1 MTAPPGGTLAAL
13 DWVVVLACLA
23 LVIGAGLPVARRARG
38 SVENFFLSGRR
49 LPWWLAGTSMAATS
63 FATDTPLVV
72 TGWTR
77 AGGIAGNWRWW
88 AYVVGT
94 LLVVVLFSR
103 LWRRSAVVTDV
114 EFLELRY
121 AGRPA
126 CVLRAFKGCYQVLF
140 LHCFVLGWVILA
152 MTKVLVV
159 LFGWEGRAPVPLF
172 GAAVPAEWLAMAA
185 CALVALL
192 YSEFA
197 GLWGVVVTDLLQ
209 FALAMVGAVALLLA
223 VAAGFGG
230 LSGLAAALRE
240 APAAAGALALVPPA
254 PAGGWAHPGAWD
266 AETWSLVV
274 FLGVVW
280 CANKNADGSGIM
292 VQRML
297 ACRDEGQA
305 TRATLWYAVANFALR
320 PWPWILVALASLL
333 VLPRL
338 SVGSP
343 TAGTVAAVGA
353 GLVVVDA
360 GDGRLVPVSLRA
372 DAVGG
377 APDWL
382 PRPRVAPGDRVQPG
396 DVLAATD
403 DERAYPVMMRRY
415 LPAGLL
421 GLVVASFLA
430 AFMSTVDSHVN
441 LASAYLVHDV
451 YRRFVRGDAPPAHYV
466 RVARLVGPAVMLAGM
481 AFAAGSSSVRAM
493 FDVFTTL
500 FGGVGPVYLLRWL
513 WWRINAWSEMSALL
527 TSAAAT
533 LALQWRPGLAA
544 PLLPPGLFLDGR
556 PTFAG
561 ALLLVVGASL
571 VVSLGVTLLTPPVAR
586 SHLLAFHARVAP
598 PGRWGPVRRAAPPP
612 ASEPARRPLVAPALW
627 ALGSAAL
634 LACILAPGM
643 LLGGTGVARVV
654 PLLAASVVALALL
667 SRLVEARDPGRPRR

>member
-1 MTAPPGGTLAAL
+1 VTQGAGGALAPL
-13 DWVVVLACLA
+13 DWIVVGAYLA
-23 LVIGAGLPVARRARG
+23 LVIGAGLPIARRARG
-38 SVENFFLSGRR
+38 SIENFFLSGRR

-114 EFLELRY
+114 EFIELRY

-126 CVLRAFKGCYQVLF
+126 RVLRAFKGCYQVLF

-159 LFGWEGRAPVPLF
+159 LFGWEGRPPVMIGGL
-172 GAAVPAEWLAMAA
+172 AVPVEWLAMSC

-197 GLWGVVVTDLLQ
+197 GLWGVVVTDLVQ
-209 FALAMVGAVALLLA
+209 FFLALVGALALLFAVAE
-223 VAAGFGG
+223 GFGG
-230 LSGLAAALRE
+230 LGGLADALRD
-240 APAAAGALALVPPA
+240 APETVGALSLVPSA
-254 PAGGWAHPGAWD
+254 PVGGWAHPGTWG
-266 AETWSLVV
+266 AEIWSLVV

-280 CANKNADGSGIM
+280 FANKNADGSGIM

-305 TRATLWYAVANFALR
+305 MRATLWYAIANFALR

-333 VLPRL
+333 VLPR
-338 SVGSP
+338 VAIESP
-343 TAGTVAAVGA
+343 AAGTVVSVGADTVLVDAGGA
-353 GLVVVDA
+353 GL
-360 GDGRLVPVSLRA
+360 LPVSLA
-372 DAVGG
+372 DDGAGS
-377 APDWL
+377 APDWR
-382 PRPRVAPGDRVQPG
+382 PQPRVAPGDRVEAGQ
-396 DVLAATD
+396 VLAATD

-451 YRRFVRGDAPPAHYV
+451 YKRFVRGDAPPAHYV

-500 FGGVGPVYLLRWL
+500 FGGVGPIYLLRWL
-513 WWRINAWSEMSALL
+513 WWRINAWSEIAALL

-533 LALQWRPGLAA
+533 LLLQVWPGLAL
-544 PLLPPGLFLDGR
+544 PLLPPGLQMDGR

-561 ALLLVVGASL
+561 ALLCVVSASL
-571 VVSLGVTLLTPPVAR
+571 VVSLTVTLLTPPVPRA
-586 SHLLAFHARVAP
+586 HLAAFHARVSP
-598 PGRWGPVRRAAPPP
+598 PGRWGALRGRPRSARGPLAVLAAW
-612 ASEPARRPLVAPALW
+612 L
-627 ALGSAAL
+627 LGAAAL
-634 LACILAPGM
+634 FTCILLPGT
-643 LLGGTGVARVV
+643 LLGGVSGGLVV
-654 PLLAASVVALALL
+654 LLILAAAATLLGVCRLAED
-667 SRLVEARDPGRPRR
+667 RHPGPDHR